1 LGVSDRLL
9 TPSKISAWLDCAHSL
24 TLSHRVDDGSLERPT
39 QGFGSFARLLLDK
52 GLQHEAECL
61 AEYRRQG
68 KSVFDVPPRGPREP
82 FQAWVDRIGDPF
94 ADGWDVI
101 YQLPMIHKGIRGVAD
116 FLVRVEHPVT
126 GFAAYEPVDAKL
138 ARSEA
143 KPGHVLQLCF
153 YAEAI
158 HAALGVPP
166 HQLHVWLGS
175 GQVESLLASDVG
187 AYWRRM
193 RSQLAAL
200 LDEDRDHAQTAG
212 ARCDHCAFCEFS
224 DLCISEWR
232 SADSLVFLSGFR
244 SQDRDP
250 LATAGVS
257 TLSGLAA
264 RTEAVSGV
272 RVERMERLVGQAVLQ
287 VQAREAPDELP
298 PYALTSPVEGDA
310 AWGHGF
316 ALLPEPDAG
325 DVFLDFEGHPFWRP
339 DTGLFFLLGL
349 IERSGGG
356 EWTYRAFWAH
366 DLPAEAAAT
375 QLLVEHLAARRL
387 AHPAMHVY
395 HYNHTERSA
404 LQRLASQHGV
414 VESLLTGLVETGL
427 FVDLLVVARNAMQVG
442 VESYGLKH
450 LERLTP
456 FERGHEIDKGA
467 GAVVEY
473 EQYAASGDLA
483 ALQRIASYN
492 EDDVRATRAL
502 RDWLVERRP
511 ADAVW
516 RAAVLDAE
524 PAKEELDAQVA
535 ALHAFGPGTAE
546 HLLGDVLGYW
556 LREWLAHL
564 GPLRAKADG
573 ETSTLLN
580 DPEALAGLVQL
591 GLQDREDKGGKARL
605 PLMRLTFPEQSLAG
619 VKPGQA
625 VIYSTAIGPTGYASI
640 TRLDPV
646 AGEVDLVW
654 NERARDLA
662 EVPTVVIV
670 NDWVS
675 PKPKPE
681 ALSEL
686 ANRLLDPRGAPNPVA
701 LALLR
706 RDLPTFAP
714 GHGPAAGRFTD
725 DLVEMMT
732 WVRHLDH
739 SCVAVQG
746 PPGTGKTYR
755 GGHLIRSLVLD
766 GQRVGITAMSHH
778 AIDNLLQAVIALFAE
793 RGESHL
799 LHAVKRG
806 QKPKTGVLPGV
817 AYAGGNGAAAAARHN
832 LVAGTTWLFAGQDM
846 AAAPVDVLIV
856 DEAGQ
861 LGLADALAASRS
873 ARNLVLLGDPL
884 QLAQVAQAVH
894 PAGAGASVLEHVLG
908 DDVTMPPER
917 GAFLAETRRMHPDV
931 CAFISEEIY
940 EGRLSSHDSCRQQTT
955 QAGTGLRW
963 IRAHHTAR
971 TTASVEE
978 AEIVSATIDELL
990 GTPWTDQHGR
1000 TRPLGVGDVML
1011 VAPYNDQV
1019 DLIRERLDRD
1029 DRTRGVPVGT
1039 VDKFQGREAAVVVFS
1054 MTTSSADDMTRGA
1067 DFLFSRNRL
1076 NVAVSRA
1083 RCLAYLVCTEELLNS
1098 RARTVADMRLLSAL
1112 CAFAERCP

>member
-1 LGVSDRLL
+1 MSDRLL

-24 TLSHRVDDGSLERPT
+24 TLSHQVDDGSLERPS
-39 QGFGSFARLLLDK
+39 QGFGSFARLLLEK
-52 GLQHEAECL
+52 GKQHEVECL
-61 AEYRRQG
+61 QEYRRQG
-68 KSVFDVPPRGPREP
+68 RRVYEVPPCGAHES
-82 FQAWVDRIGDPF
+82 FQAWVDRIGDPY

-101 YQLPMIHKGIRGVAD
+101 YQLPMIYKGIRGVAD
-116 FLVRVEHPVT
+116 FLVRVEDPVP
-126 GFAAYEPVDAKL
+126 GFADYEPVDAKL
-138 ARSEA
+138 SRSEA

-158 HAALGVPP
+158 EAALGLPP
-166 HQLHVWLGS
+166 RQLHVWLGS
-175 GQVESLLASDVG
+175 GRVESLLASDVG

-193 RSQLAAL
+193 RAQLAAL
-200 LDEDRDHAQTAG
+200 LDEDRAQALTAG
-212 ARCDHCAFCEFS
+212 APCDHCAFCEFS
-224 DLCISEWR
+224 DLCTSEWR
-232 SADSLVFLSGFR
+232 SEDSLVFLSGFR

-250 LATAGVS
+250 LATAGVT
-257 TLSGLAA
+257 TLAGLAA
-264 RTEAVSGV
+264 HREAVPGV
-272 RVERMERLVGQAVLQ
+272 RVERLERLVGQAVLQ
-287 VQAREAPDELP
+287 VEAREAPAELP

-316 ALLPEPDAG
+316 ASLPEPDDG
-325 DVFLDFEGHPFWRP
+325 DVFLDFEGHPFWRA

-349 IERSGGG
+349 IERSPGGQW
-356 EWTYRAFWAH
+356 EYRAFWAH
-366 DLPAEAAAT
+366 DLPDEAAAT
-375 QLLVEHLAARRL
+375 QALVEHLAARRL
-387 AHPAMHVY
+387 AHPTMHVY

-404 LQRLASQHGV
+404 LQRLANQHGV
-414 VESLLTGLVETGL
+414 VEVLLTGLVETGL

-473 EQYAASGDLA
+473 EQYAASGDLN

-511 ADAVW
+511 ADAPW
-516 RAAVLDAE
+516 RAAALDAE
-524 PAKEELDAQVA
+524 PAKEELDALVA
-535 ALHAFGPGTAE
+535 ALHAFGPGSPE
-546 HLLGDVLGYW
+546 HLLGDLLGYW

-573 ETSTLLN
+573 DLAVLLD
-580 DPEALAGLVQL
+580 DPEALAGLVHPIVQE
-591 GLQDREDKGGKARL
+591 REDKAGKARH
-605 PLMRLTFPEQSLAG
+605 PLLRLAFPEQTLVG
-619 VKPGQA
+619 FKPKQA
-625 VIYSTAIGPTGYASI
+625 VVYSTDVGPTGYASVE
-640 TRLDPV
+640 RLDPV

-654 NERARDLA
+654 NERAQDLA
-662 EVPTVVIV
+662 EVPTVVVV
-670 NDWVS
+670 NDWV
-675 PKPKPE
+675 PPRPKPE

-686 ANRLLDPRGAPNPVA
+686 ATQLLDPEGAPNPVA

-706 RDLPTFAP
+706 RDLPTFTS
-714 GHGPAAGRFTD
+714 GHGPADGRFSD
-725 DLVEMMT
+725 DLKEMEA
-732 WVRHLDH
+732 WVRHLDR

-755 GGHLIRSLVLD
+755 GAHLIRSLVLD

-778 AIDNLLQAVIALFAE
+778 AIDNLLQAVIALFEE

-806 QKPKTGVLPGV
+806 PKPKAGTLPGV
-817 AYAGGNGAAAAARHN
+817 AHAAGNGPAAAAKHN

-846 AAAPVDVLIV
+846 ASSPVDVLIV

-894 PAGAGASVLEHVLG
+894 PAGAGASVLEHLLG
-908 DDVTMPPER
+908 DDVTMPAER
-917 GAFLAETRRMHPDV
+917 GVFLAETRRMHPDV

-940 EGRLSSHDSCRQQTT
+940 EGRLTSYDSCGQQTT
-955 QAGTGLRW
+955 VAGTGLRW
-963 IRAHHTAR
+963 IPALHTDR

-978 AEIVSATIDELL
+978 AEIVAATVDGLV
-990 GTPWTDQHGR
+990 GTPWTDQHGS
-1000 TRPLGVGDVML
+1000 TRPLVVGDVMV

-1029 DRTRGVPVGT
+1029 DLTRGVPVGT
-1039 VDKFQGREAAVVVFS
+1039 VDKFQSREAAVVVFS
-1054 MTTSSADDMTRGA
+1054 MTTSSASDMTRGA

-1083 RCLAYLVCTEELLNS
+1083 RCLTCLVCTEELLNS
-1098 RARTVADMRLLSAL
+1098 RARSVEDMRLLSAL